1 VIILQPARRNY
12 CLTVK
17 DLEADR
23 LKDLERAQSLKTA
36 AGGNIILCLL
46 WFLTQLNM
54 SVHISLFMYT

>member
-1 VIILQPARRNY
+1 
-12 CLTVK
+12 VK